1 MSGIALSA
9 EETSSPSD
17 RSGVCQHTGCYES
30 IKQRSHTRI
39 GGNKE
44 DFLKE
49 MVADRSW
56 PISNMAEGMGVSGK
70 ERSTCGVIVDKEG
83 MRLEGIYYWLNTART
98 SGATEKMQE
107 MRELQTLLHV
117 TSFGPYQSVY
127 I

>member
-17 RSGVCQHTGCYES
+17 RSGVCQHTGCSES

-49 MVADRSW
+49 MVADRS
-56 PISNMAEGMGVSGK
+56 
-70 ERSTCGVIVDKEG
+70 
-83 MRLEGIYYWLNTART
+83 
-98 SGATEKMQE
+98 
-107 MRELQTLLHV
+107 
-117 TSFGPYQSVY
+117 
-127 I
+127 